1 MRQSEPLVDKRE
13 RRRVEG
19 ELPLQRRGVDDDG
32 VVVEERA
39 EPMGP
44 AMEAERSDGGAE
56 AAEEGNGTSA
66 SRGRASRSWTSESD
80 DGPKASCRCCSNC
93 EPWWMTPE
101 ASEILSICG
110 WEAGSR
116 GGNG

>member
-39 EPMGP
+39 EPMGT
-44 AMEAERSDGGAE
+44 AVDAKRRRGRQG
-56 AAEEGNGTSA
+56 EGNGSA
-66 SRGRASRSWTSESD
+66 S
-80 DGPKASCRCCSNC
+80 
-93 EPWWMTPE
+93 
-101 ASEILSICG
+101 
-110 WEAGSR
+110 
-116 GGNG
+116 